1 MALQGAAAPEELV
14 FYVNGRKI
22 IEKNADPE
30 QMLLSYLR
38 RRRTKYGCGGGGCGA
53 CTVMISTYEPASK
66 KIRHYSANACLLP
79 ICSLYGAA
87 VTTVEGV
94 GSTKTRIHPVQERL
108 AKCHGSQCGFCTPG
122 MVMSIYTLLRNHPEP
137 TSEQMIAALAGN
149 LCRCTG
155 YRPILDA
162 CKTFCKESICCQRKA
177 NGKCCLDQED
187 DLFDNEEKISASLFS
202 ADEFQPLDPT
212 QELIFPPELMRMAEN
227 QPKRTLFFRGER
239 VTWIS
244 PVSLDELLDLK
255 ATHPKAPLVVGNT
268 IVGPD
273 MKFRGVF
280 HPFLIAPARIPDL
293 NVLKYTND
301 GLTLGAACSLSLVKD
316 ILTNAIAEL
325 PEEKTRVFCAVLQ
338 QLRTL
343 GGEQIRNVA
352 SFGGNI
358 ISRKSTSDLNPVLAA
373 SNCMLNLA
381 SRGQKRQIP
390 MSDIFADG
398 VGNNTITPEEILV
411 SIHIPYSRK
420 GEYVSAF
427 RQAPRRENALPITNA
442 GMRVLFEEGTDII
455 KDLSIFYGGA
465 VSTTVCA
472 KQTCW
477 TLIGRHWNE
486 QMLDEACRLI
496 LKEMAVPGLAGGENV
511 DYKKTLMGVEPSQ
524 SPQDPV
530 GRPIMHQSGIK
541 HATGEA
547 VYIDDLPSVDGELF
561 LAAVT
566 SSRAHA
572 KILSIDTSEALKGAG
587 VFDVITAHDVPATN
601 EFYFSDDPEIVFARN
616 EVICVGQIVCAVVAD
631 SDVHA
636 KQAAAKVKI
645 EYEMLEPEAIKHNSF
660 FEPKRK
666 LEQGNV
672 DEAFETVDNII
683 EGEICIGGQKHFY
696 METQSMLAVPKGEDK
711 EMDLYVSTQH
721 PAIIQEIVAASLG
734 VPANRIMCHVKR
746 VGGAFGGKILRT
758 GLLASVAAVAANKTG
773 RAVRLILSRED
784 DMVITGGR
792 HPFIAK
798 YKVGFM
804 NDGRITAVDAEYYVN
819 GGCTPDESVL
829 VAEVSLLK
837 MDNAYKIPNLR
848 CWAYACKTNLPS
860 NTAFRGFGF
869 PQSGLVTETW
879 ITDVADKTGLAPEKI
894 REINMYKKN
903 EQTHFKQKLDP
914 QNLIRCWNEC
924 MEKSAYYSRRTAI
937 SEFNKQNYW
946 KKRGIAIVPM
956 KYPFGLGTP
965 YLSQAAALVHIY
977 TDGSVL
983 LTHGGIEMGQGIHTK
998 MIQVASR
1005 ELNIPMS
1012 RIHFCETSTTTVP
1025 NACASVGSA
1034 GTDVNGMAVK
1044 DACQTLLKRLQP
1056 IIKKNPTGT
1065 WNDWIKEAFKQS
1077 VSLSATGYFRGYNE
1091 YMDWEKGEGQPFT
1104 YFIFGAA
1111 CSEVEI
1117 NCLTGDHKN
1126 LRTDIVMDVG
1136 CSINPA
1142 VDIGQIEGAFV
1153 QGIGLYTMEELKY
1166 SSEGVLYTRGPDQY
1180 KIPAVCD
1187 IPEQFSVSLLS
1198 SSQNPY
1204 AIYASKGIGEAGFFL
1219 GCSVFFAL
1227 RDAVTGVRNER
1238 GLKKTSA
1245 LNSPLTAEQ
1254 IRANCTDVCTEMMA
1268 NNEAASS
1275 SGHICKDLLISTAQM
1290 LQERKHKA
1298 GFFRLC
1304 GKIMACSQQS
1314 EKQIFFV
1321 TGRKALKHAGYSC
1334 LEVAKKFLA
1343 SLHHLSH
1350 FFQLDI
1356 IYFFG
1361 PLAVFSPLLNVYLCL
1376 FQTEKF
1382 RLPEYLEYMEKC
1394 HVSQEKQKDSHELKA
1409 CKTFIGSS
1417 KDLST
1422 ESADENLDDDFIS
1435 VFRQAERKENVL
1447 SIVNCGMLVLFHPG
1461 TDTIV
1466 DLRILFG
1473 GIGSTTLKVCVHF
1486 SLRGFFTRQWNDQML
1501 NEGCRLVIEEIF
1513 LPPPDVG
1520 RKVEYPR
1527 TLLVSFLSRFYLEL
1541 NLPLKIFSI
1550 SQEFGFC
1557 PGRDLKGIGGFSFK
1571 IPVQKNYVCHVEHVG
1586 GAFGGKDIQQS
1597 KCFSDI
1603 ELLIF
1608 IEVITKI
1615 KNLCGL
1621 SVVQKLVNN
1630 LEFK

>member
-1 MALQGAAAPEELV
+1 MTTFSVCLTG
-14 FYVNGRKI
+14 
-22 IEKNADPE
+22 
-30 QMLLSYLR
+30 
-38 RRRTKYGCGGGGCGA
+38 TKYGCGGGGCGA

-187 DLFDNEEKISASLFS
+187 DLFDNKEKVSTSLFS
-202 ADEFQPLDPT
+202 TDEFQPLDPT

-227 QPKRTLFFRGER
+227 QPKRTLVFHGER

-255 ATHPKAPLVVGNT
+255 IAHPKAPLVVGNT
-268 IVGPD
+268 GVGNKA
-273 MKFRGVF
+273 MHTLHF
-280 HPFLIAPARIPDL
+280 HNLL
-293 NVLKYTND
+293 VT

-316 ILTNAIAEL
+316 ILTNAIAEF

-398 VGNNTITPEEILV
+398 VGNNTITPEEVLV

-420 GEYVSAF
+420 GEYVAAF

-465 VSTTVCA
+465 VLTTVCA
-472 KQTCW
+472 KQTCQ
-477 TLIGRHWNE
+477 TLTGRHWNE
-486 QMLDEACRLI
+486 QMLDEACRLV
-496 LKEMAVPGLAGGENV
+496 LKEIALPGSTDGENV
-511 DYKKTLMGVEPSQ
+511 DYKKTLMVSFFYRFFLEVSQSLKTMVNYFSCNSLTFQDPCHFPGIPMEYGSVLKDFKTRMPQSIQIYQDVGPSQ

-530 GRPIMHQSGIK
+530 GRPVMHQSGIK

-547 VYIDDLPSVDGELF
+547 VYIDDLPPVDGELF

-572 KILSIDTSEALKGAG
+572 KIVSIDTSEALKGAG
-587 VFDVITAHDVPATN
+587 VFDVITVHDVPAAN
-601 EFYFSDDPEIVFARN
+601 EFYFSDDPEIIFARN

-645 EYEMLEPEAIKHNSF
+645 EYEMLEPVILTIEEAIKHNSF

-672 DEAFETVDNII
+672 EEAFETVDNII

-696 METQSMLAVPKGEDK
+696 METQSMLAVPKGEDE

-721 PAIIQEIVAASLG
+721 PAIIQVMLLHLSYFSTGIRSNQFPTESEPTEDL
-734 VPANRIMCHVKR
+734 VKSKSCR
-746 VGGAFGGKILRT
+746 GDCYSIT
-758 GLLASVAAVAANKTG
+758 S

-804 NDGRITAVDAEYYVN
+804 NDGRITAVDAKYYVN

-837 MDNAYKIPNLR
+837 IDNAYKIPNLR
-848 CWAYACKTNLPS
+848 CWAYVCKTNLPS

-879 ITDVADKTGLAPEKI
+879 ITDVADKTGLSPEKI

-924 MEKSAYYSRRTAI
+924 MEKSAYCSRRTAI
-937 SEFNKQNYW
+937 NEFNKQNYW

-956 KYPFGLGTP
+956 KFPFGVSTP

-1012 RIHFCETSTTTVP
+1012 SIHFCETSTTTVP
-1025 NACASVGSA
+1025 NACASIGSA

-1091 YMDWEKGEGQPFT
+1091 YMDWEKGEGHPFT

-1126 LRTDIVMDVG
+1126 LRTDIIMDIG

-1227 RDAVTGVRNER
+1227 RDAVTSVRNER
-1238 GLKKTSA
+1238 GLKKTFA

-1254 IRANCTDVCTEMMA
+1254 IRANCADAFTEMVR
-1268 NNEAASS
+1268 E
-1275 SGHICKDLLISTAQM
+1275 G
-1290 LQERKHKA
+1290 E
-1298 GFFRLC
+1298 
-1304 GKIMACSQQS
+1304 
-1314 EKQIFFV
+1314 E
-1321 TGRKALKHAGYSC
+1321 
-1334 LEVAKKFLA
+1334 
-1343 SLHHLSH
+1343 
-1350 FFQLDI
+1350 
-1356 IYFFG
+1356 
-1361 PLAVFSPLLNVYLCL
+1361 
-1376 FQTEKF
+1376 
-1382 RLPEYLEYMEKC
+1382 
-1394 HVSQEKQKDSHELKA
+1394 
-1409 CKTFIGSS
+1409 GS
-1417 KDLST
+1417 
-1422 ESADENLDDDFIS
+1422 
-1435 VFRQAERKENVL
+1435 V
-1447 SIVNCGMLVLFHPG
+1447 
-1461 TDTIV
+1461 
-1466 DLRILFG
+1466 
-1473 GIGSTTLKVCVHF
+1473 
-1486 SLRGFFTRQWNDQML
+1486 
-1501 NEGCRLVIEEIF
+1501 
-1513 LPPPDVG
+1513 
-1520 RKVEYPR
+1520 
-1527 TLLVSFLSRFYLEL
+1527 
-1541 NLPLKIFSI
+1541 
-1550 SQEFGFC
+1550 
-1557 PGRDLKGIGGFSFK
+1557 
-1571 IPVQKNYVCHVEHVG
+1571 
-1586 GAFGGKDIQQS
+1586 
-1597 KCFSDI
+1597 
-1603 ELLIF
+1603 
-1608 IEVITKI
+1608 
-1615 KNLCGL
+1615 
-1621 SVVQKLVNN
+1621 
-1630 LEFK
+1630 

>member
-1 MALQGAAAPEELV
+1 MPLQGAAAAAELV

-38 RRRTKYGCGGGGCGA
+38 KRLHLTGTKYGCGGGGCGA

-79 ICSLYGAA
+79 ICSLDGAA

-187 DLFDNEEKISASLFS
+187 DLFDNKEEKVSTSLFS
-202 ADEFQPLDPT
+202 TDEFQPLDPT
-212 QELIFPPELMRMAEN
+212 QELIFPPELMRMAES
-227 QPKRTLFFRGER
+227 QPKRTLLFRGKR

-255 ATHPKAPLVVGNT
+255 AAHPEAPLVVGNT
-268 IVGPD
+268 SVGPE

-280 HPFLIAPARIPDL
+280 HPVLIAPARIPDL
-293 NVLKYTND
+293 NVLKYTDD

-316 ILTNAIAEL
+316 TLTNAIVEF
-325 PEEKTRVFCAVLQ
+325 PEEKTRVFHAVLQ
-338 QLRTL
+338 QLITL

-390 MSDIFADG
+390 VSDIFADG

-411 SIHIPYSRK
+411 SIHIPHSRK

-465 VSTTVCA
+465 VLTTVCA

-486 QMLDEACRLI
+486 KMLDEACRLV
-496 LKEMAVPGLAGGENV
+496 LKEIALPGSAGGENI
-511 DYKKTLMGVEPSQ
+511 DYKKTLMVSFFYRFFLEVSQSLKTMDPCHYPGIPMEYRSVLQDFKTRMPQSIQMYQDIEPSQ

-530 GRPIMHQSGIK
+530 GRPIMHQSGLK

-572 KILSIDTSEALKGAG
+572 KIVSVDTSEALKGAG
-587 VFDVITAHDVPATN
+587 VFDVITAHDVPAAN
-601 EFYFSDDPEIVFARN
+601 EFYFSDDPEIIFARN
-616 EVICVGQIVCAVVAD
+616 KVICVGQIVCAVVAD

-645 EYEMLEPEAIKHNSF
+645 EYEMLEPVILTIEEAIKHNSF

-711 EMDLYVSTQH
+711 EMDMYVSTQH

-746 VGGAFGGKILRT
+746 VGGAFGGKILKT
-758 GLLASVAAVAANKTG
+758 GLLASVAAVAAHKTG

-804 NDGRITAVDAEYYVN
+804 NDGKIRAVDAKYYIN

-829 VAEVSLLK
+829 IK
-837 MDNAYKIPNLR
+837 
-848 CWAYACKTNLPS
+848 
-860 NTAFRGFGF
+860 
-869 PQSGLVTETW
+869 
-879 ITDVADKTGLAPEKI
+879 
-894 REINMYKKN
+894 EINMYKKN

-924 MEKSAYYSRRTAI
+924 MEKSAYYSRRTTI
-937 SEFNKQNYW
+937 NEFNKENYW

-956 KYPFGLGTP
+956 KFPFGLGTP

-1012 RIHFCETSTTTVP
+1012 CIHFCETSTTTVP

-1104 YFIFGAA
+1104 YFLYGAA

-1126 LRTDIVMDVG
+1126 LRTDIVMDIG

-1204 AIYASKGIGEAGFFL
+1204 AIYASKGIGEAGLFL

-1238 GLKKTSA
+1238 GLKKTFA

-1254 IRANCTDVCTEMMA
+1254 IRASCADAFTEMMA
-1268 NNEAASS
+1268 SNEAPSS
-1275 SGHICKDLLISTAQM
+1275 TPRA
-1290 LQERKHKA
+1290 
-1298 GFFRLC
+1298 
-1304 GKIMACSQQS
+1304 
-1314 EKQIFFV
+1314 
-1321 TGRKALKHAGYSC
+1321 T
-1334 LEVAKKFLA
+1334 
-1343 SLHHLSH
+1343 
-1350 FFQLDI
+1350 
-1356 IYFFG
+1356 
-1361 PLAVFSPLLNVYLCL
+1361 
-1376 FQTEKF
+1376 
-1382 RLPEYLEYMEKC
+1382 
-1394 HVSQEKQKDSHELKA
+1394 
-1409 CKTFIGSS
+1409 
-1417 KDLST
+1417 
-1422 ESADENLDDDFIS
+1422 S
-1435 VFRQAERKENVL
+1435 V
-1447 SIVNCGMLVLFHPG
+1447 
-1461 TDTIV
+1461 
-1466 DLRILFG
+1466 
-1473 GIGSTTLKVCVHF
+1473 
-1486 SLRGFFTRQWNDQML
+1486 
-1501 NEGCRLVIEEIF
+1501 
-1513 LPPPDVG
+1513 
-1520 RKVEYPR
+1520 
-1527 TLLVSFLSRFYLEL
+1527 
-1541 NLPLKIFSI
+1541 
-1550 SQEFGFC
+1550 
-1557 PGRDLKGIGGFSFK
+1557 
-1571 IPVQKNYVCHVEHVG
+1571 
-1586 GAFGGKDIQQS
+1586 
-1597 KCFSDI
+1597 
-1603 ELLIF
+1603 
-1608 IEVITKI
+1608 
-1615 KNLCGL
+1615 
-1621 SVVQKLVNN
+1621 
-1630 LEFK
+1630 

>member
-1 MALQGAAAPEELV
+1 MLTCHCALKYLLG
-14 FYVNGRKI
+14 G
-22 IEKNADPE
+22 EKNIPVV
-30 QMLLSYLR
+30 LLYSYITLE
-38 RRRTKYGCGGGGCGA
+38 
-53 CTVMISTYEPASK
+53 S
-66 KIRHYSANACLLP
+66 NACLLP

-137 TSEQMIAALAGN
+137 TSDFFLTDFLPSGN

-162 CKTFCKESICCQRKA
+162 CKTFCKVRSSGNRIARL
-177 NGKCCLDQED
+177 GKFLVFTCL
-187 DLFDNEEKISASLFS
+187 LFKVSTSLFS
-202 ADEFQPLDPT
+202 TDEFQPLDPT

-227 QPKRTLFFRGER
+227 QPKRTLVFCGER

-244 PVSLDELLDLK
+244 PVSLDELMDLK
-255 ATHPKAPLVVGNT
+255 AAHPKAPLVVGNT
-268 IVGPD
+268 SVGPD

-280 HPFLIAPARIPDL
+280 HPVLIAPARIPDL

-316 ILTNAIAEL
+316 ILTNAIAKF

-381 SRGQKRQIP
+381 SREQKRQIP
-390 MSDIFADG
+390 MTDIFADG

-411 SIHIPYSRK
+411 SVLIPYSRK

-442 GMRVLFEEGTDII
+442 GMRVLFEEDTDII

-472 KQTCW
+472 KQTCS

-486 QMLDEACRLI
+486 QMLDEACRLV
-496 LKEMAVPGLAGGENV
+496 LKEIALPGSTGGENV
-511 DYKKTLMGVEPSQ
+511 DYKKTLMVSFFYRFFLEVSQSLKTMDPCHYAGIPMEYESVLQDFKTRMPQSIQVYQDVEPSQ
-524 SPQDPV
+524 CPQDPV

-572 KILSIDTSEALKGAG
+572 KIVSIDTSEALKGAG
-587 VFDVITAHDVPATN
+587 VFDVITAHDVPAAN
-601 EFYFSDDPEIVFARN
+601 EFYFYDDPEIIFARN

-645 EYEMLEPEAIKHNSF
+645 EYETLEPVILTIEEAIKHNSF
-660 FEPKRK
+660 FEPSRK

-672 DEAFETVDNII
+672 DEAFGTADNII

-721 PAIIQEIVAASLG
+721 PAIIQEMVAASLG

-758 GLLASVAAVAANKTG
+758 GLLASVAAVAANKTS

-804 NDGRITAVDAEYYVN
+804 NDGRITAVDAKYYVN

-848 CWAYACKTNLPS
+848 CWAYVCKTNLPS

-914 QNLIRCWNEC
+914 ENLIRCWNEC

-937 SEFNKQNYW
+937 NEFNKQNYW

-956 KYPFGLGTP
+956 KFPFGLGTP

-1012 RIHFCETSTTTVP
+1012 CIHFCETSTTTVP

-1056 IIKKNPTGT
+1056 IIKENPTGT

-1077 VSLSATGYFRGYNE
+1077 VNLSATGYFRGYNE
-1091 YMDWEKGEGQPFT
+1091 YMDWEKGEGHPFT

-1117 NCLTGDHKN
+1117 NCLTGDHKVITEYQRSFESN
-1126 LRTDIVMDVG
+1126 VNKA
-1136 CSINPA
+1136 CSNSHSDLGLIS
-1142 VDIGQIEGAFV
+1142 AFV

-1180 KIPAVCD
+1180 KVPAVCD

-1238 GLKKTSA
+1238 GLKKTFA
-1245 LNSPLTAEQ
+1245 LKSPLTAEQ
-1254 IRANCTDVCTEMMA
+1254 IRANCTDAFTEMVR
-1268 NNEAASS
+1268 E
-1275 SGHICKDLLISTAQM
+1275 G
-1290 LQERKHKA
+1290 
-1298 GFFRLC
+1298 GGRLC
-1304 GKIMACSQQS
+1304 LTMA
-1314 EKQIFFV
+1314 
-1321 TGRKALKHAGYSC
+1321 G
-1334 LEVAKKFLA
+1334 
-1343 SLHHLSH
+1343 
-1350 FFQLDI
+1350 
-1356 IYFFG
+1356 
-1361 PLAVFSPLLNVYLCL
+1361 
-1376 FQTEKF
+1376 
-1382 RLPEYLEYMEKC
+1382 
-1394 HVSQEKQKDSHELKA
+1394 
-1409 CKTFIGSS
+1409 
-1417 KDLST
+1417 
-1422 ESADENLDDDFIS
+1422 
-1435 VFRQAERKENVL
+1435 
-1447 SIVNCGMLVLFHPG
+1447 
-1461 TDTIV
+1461 
-1466 DLRILFG
+1466 
-1473 GIGSTTLKVCVHF
+1473 
-1486 SLRGFFTRQWNDQML
+1486 
-1501 NEGCRLVIEEIF
+1501 
-1513 LPPPDVG
+1513 
-1520 RKVEYPR
+1520 
-1527 TLLVSFLSRFYLEL
+1527 
-1541 NLPLKIFSI
+1541 
-1550 SQEFGFC
+1550 
-1557 PGRDLKGIGGFSFK
+1557 
-1571 IPVQKNYVCHVEHVG
+1571 
-1586 GAFGGKDIQQS
+1586 
-1597 KCFSDI
+1597 
-1603 ELLIF
+1603 
-1608 IEVITKI
+1608 
-1615 KNLCGL
+1615 
-1621 SVVQKLVNN
+1621 
-1630 LEFK
+1630 

>member
-1 MALQGAAAPEELV
+1 MAQQGAAAAQELV

-30 QMLLSYLR
+30 QMLLAYLR
-38 RRRTKYGCGGGGCGA
+38 KRLCLTGTKYGCGGGGCGA
-53 CTVMISTYEPASK
+53 CTVMVSTYEPASK

-87 VTTVEGV
+87 VTTVEGI

-187 DLFDNEEKISASLFS
+187 NLFDNEEKVSTSLFS

-227 QPKRTLFFRGER
+227 QPKRTLVFRGER

-255 ATHPKAPLVVGNT
+255 ATYPKAPLVVGNT
-268 IVGPD
+268 SVGPD

-316 ILTNAIAEL
+316 ILTNAIAKF

-381 SRGQKRQIP
+381 SKGQRRQIP
-390 MSDIFADG
+390 VSDIFADG

-427 RQAPRRENALPITNA
+427 RQAPRRENALPITTA

-477 TLIGRHWNE
+477 TLTGRHWNE
-486 QMLDEACRLI
+486 QMLDEACRLV
-496 LKEMAVPGLAGGENV
+496 LKEIALPGSAGDENV
-511 DYKKTLMGVEPSQ
+511 DYKKTLMVSFFYRFFLEVSQSLKAMDSCHYPGIPVEYGSVLQDFKTRMPQSIQIYQDVDPSQ

-530 GRPIMHQSGIK
+530 GRPVMHQSGIK

-561 LAAVT
+561 LAPVT

-572 KILSIDTSEALKGAG
+572 KIVSIDTSEALKGAG
-587 VFDVITAHDVPATN
+587 VFDVITAHDVPAAN
-601 EFYFSDDPEIVFARN
+601 EFHFSDDPEIIFAKN

-645 EYEMLEPEAIKHNSF
+645 EYEMLEPVILTIEEAIKHKSF

-696 METQSMLAVPKGEDK
+696 METQSMLVVPKGEDK

-721 PAIIQEIVAASLG
+721 PAVIQEMVAASLG

-758 GLLASVAAVAANKTG
+758 GLLASVAAVAANKTS

-784 DMVITGGR
+784 DMVIMGGR
-792 HPFIAK
+792 HPFMAK

-804 NDGRITAVDAEYYVN
+804 TDGRITAVDAIYYIN

-860 NTAFRGFGF
+860 NIAFRGFGF

-879 ITDVADKTGLAPEKI
+879 ITDVADKTGLSPEKI
-894 REINMYKKN
+894 REINMYKKS
-903 EQTHFKQKLDP
+903 EQTHFKQTLDP

-956 KYPFGLGTP
+956 KFPFGLGTP

-1056 IIKKNPTGT
+1056 IIEKNPTGA
-1065 WNDWIKEAFKQS
+1065 WNDWIGEAFKQS

-1126 LRTDIVMDVG
+1126 LRTDIVMDIG

-1153 QGIGLYTMEELKY
+1153 QGVGLYTMEELKY

-1187 IPEQFSVSLLS
+1187 IPEQFSISLLS
-1198 SSQNPY
+1198 PSQNPY

-1238 GLKKTSA
+1238 GLKKTFA

-1254 IRANCTDVCTEMMA
+1254 IRANCADAFTGMMA
-1268 NNEAASS
+1268 NNEASS
-1275 SGHICKDLLISTAQM
+1275 SLGHIC
-1290 LQERKHKA
+1290 
-1298 GFFRLC
+1298 
-1304 GKIMACSQQS
+1304 
-1314 EKQIFFV
+1314 
-1321 TGRKALKHAGYSC
+1321 
-1334 LEVAKKFLA
+1334 
-1343 SLHHLSH
+1343 
-1350 FFQLDI
+1350 
-1356 IYFFG
+1356 
-1361 PLAVFSPLLNVYLCL
+1361 
-1376 FQTEKF
+1376 
-1382 RLPEYLEYMEKC
+1382 
-1394 HVSQEKQKDSHELKA
+1394 
-1409 CKTFIGSS
+1409 
-1417 KDLST
+1417 
-1422 ESADENLDDDFIS
+1422 
-1435 VFRQAERKENVL
+1435 
-1447 SIVNCGMLVLFHPG
+1447 VNDKP
-1461 TDTIV
+1461 
-1466 DLRILFG
+1466 
-1473 GIGSTTLKVCVHF
+1473 
-1486 SLRGFFTRQWNDQML
+1486 
-1501 NEGCRLVIEEIF
+1501 
-1513 LPPPDVG
+1513 
-1520 RKVEYPR
+1520 
-1527 TLLVSFLSRFYLEL
+1527 
-1541 NLPLKIFSI
+1541 
-1550 SQEFGFC
+1550 
-1557 PGRDLKGIGGFSFK
+1557 
-1571 IPVQKNYVCHVEHVG
+1571 
-1586 GAFGGKDIQQS
+1586 
-1597 KCFSDI
+1597 
-1603 ELLIF
+1603 
-1608 IEVITKI
+1608 
-1615 KNLCGL
+1615 
-1621 SVVQKLVNN
+1621 
-1630 LEFK
+1630 

>member
-1 MALQGAAAPEELV
+1 MSLQGAAGTEELI

-22 IEKNADPE
+22 LEKNADPE

-38 RRRTKYGCGGGGCGA
+38 KRLRLTGTKYGCGGGGCGA

-94 GSTKTRIHPVQERL
+94 GSTKTRVHPVQERL

-162 CKTFCKESICCQRKA
+162 CKTFCKESVCCQRKA
-177 NGKCCLDQED
+177 NGKCSLDQED
-187 DLFDNEEKISASLFS
+187 DLFDKEEKVSTRLFS
-202 ADEFQPLDPT
+202 TDEFQPLDPT

-227 QPKRTLFFRGER
+227 QPKRTLFFHGER
-239 VTWIS
+239 MTWIS

-255 ATHPKAPLVVGNT
+255 AAHPKAPLVVGNT
-268 IVGPD
+268 SVGPE

-280 HPFLIAPARIPDL
+280 HPIVIAPARIPDL
-293 NVLKYTND
+293 NVVKHMDD

-316 ILTNAIAEL
+316 ILTNAISEY
-325 PEEKTRVFCAVLQ
+325 PEEKTKVFCAVSQ

-352 SFGGNI
+352 SLGGNI
-358 ISRKSTSDLNPVLAA
+358 ISRKSTSDLNPILAA
-373 SNCMLNLA
+373 SNCMLNLV
-381 SRGQKRQIP
+381 SRGGRRQIP
-390 MSDIFADG
+390 LSDIFADG

-411 SIHIPYSRK
+411 SVYIPHSRK

-442 GMRVLFEEGTDII
+442 GMRVLFEEGTDLI

-465 VSTTVCA
+465 VATTICA

-477 TLIGRHWNE
+477 TLIGRHWND

-496 LKEMAVPGLAGGENV
+496 LKEIALPGSASGEKV
-511 DYKKTLMGVEPSQ
+511 DYKKTLVVSFFYRFFLEVLQSLRTMDPCRYPGIPMEYRSVLQDFKTKIPQSIQIYQDIKPSQ

-561 LAAVT
+561 LAVVT

-572 KILSIDTSEALKGAG
+572 KIVSIDTSEALKGPG
-587 VFDVITAHDVPATN
+587 VFDIITAHDVPATN
-601 EFYFSDDPEIVFARN
+601 EFYYSDGPEIIFARN
-616 EVICVGQIVCAVVAD
+616 KVICVGQIVCAVVAD
-631 SDVHA
+631 SDIHA

-645 EYEMLEPEAIKHNSF
+645 EYEVLEPVILTIEEAIKHNSF

-666 LEQGNV
+666 LEHGNV
-672 DEAFETVDNII
+672 DQAFETVDNII
-683 EGEICIGGQKHFY
+683 EGEIRIGGQEHFY
-696 METQSMLAVPKGEDK
+696 METQSVLAVPIGEDK
-711 EMDLYVSTQH
+711 EMDVYVSTQH
-721 PAIIQEIVAASLG
+721 PAIIQEMVAASLG

-746 VGGAFGGKILRT
+746 VGGAFGGKLLKA
-758 GLLASVAAVAANKTG
+758 GLLASVAAVAANKTS
-773 RAVRLILSRED
+773 RAVRLILSRGD
-784 DMVITGGR
+784 DMLITGGR
-792 HPFIAK
+792 HPFIGK

-804 NDGRITAVDAEYYVN
+804 NDGRIRAVDAKYYIN
-819 GGCTPDESVL
+819 GGCTPDDSVL
-829 VAEVSLLK
+829 
-837 MDNAYKIPNLR
+837 
-848 CWAYACKTNLPS
+848 
-860 NTAFRGFGF
+860 
-869 PQSGLVTETW
+869 
-879 ITDVADKTGLAPEKI
+879 I
-894 REINMYKKN
+894 REINMYKEN

-924 MEKSAYYSRRTAI
+924 MEKSAYYSRKKAVN
-937 SEFNKQNYW
+937 EFNQQNYW
-946 KKRGIAIVPM
+946 KKKGIAIVPM
-956 KYPFGLGTP
+956 KFPFGLGTR

-1012 RIHFCETSTTTVP
+1012 CIHFCETSTTTVP
-1025 NACASVGSA
+1025 NACASAGSA

-1056 IIKKNPTGT
+1056 IINKNPKGT
-1065 WNDWIKEAFKQS
+1065 WNDWIKEAFEQS

-1091 YMDWEKGEGQPFT
+1091 NMDWEKGEGQPFT
-1104 YFIFGAA
+1104 YFLYGAA

-1126 LRTDIVMDVG
+1126 LRTDIVMDIG
-1136 CSINPA
+1136 YSINPA

-1166 SSEGVLYTRGPDQY
+1166 SPEGVLYTRGPDQY

-1204 AIYASKGIGEAGFFL
+1204 AIYASKGIGEAGLFL
-1219 GCSVFFAL
+1219 GSSVFFAL
-1227 RDAVTGVRNER
+1227 RDAVTSVRNER
-1238 GLKKTSA
+1238 GLKKTFA

-1254 IRANCTDVCTEMMA
+1254 IRASCADDFTEMMK
-1268 NNEAASS
+1268 NNESASS
-1275 SGHICKDLLISTAQM
+1275 TPRA
-1290 LQERKHKA
+1290 
-1298 GFFRLC
+1298 
-1304 GKIMACSQQS
+1304 
-1314 EKQIFFV
+1314 
-1321 TGRKALKHAGYSC
+1321 
-1334 LEVAKKFLA
+1334 
-1343 SLHHLSH
+1343 
-1350 FFQLDI
+1350 
-1356 IYFFG
+1356 
-1361 PLAVFSPLLNVYLCL
+1361 
-1376 FQTEKF
+1376 
-1382 RLPEYLEYMEKC
+1382 
-1394 HVSQEKQKDSHELKA
+1394 
-1409 CKTFIGSS
+1409 
-1417 KDLST
+1417 
-1422 ESADENLDDDFIS
+1422 IS
-1435 VFRQAERKENVL
+1435 V
-1447 SIVNCGMLVLFHPG
+1447 
-1461 TDTIV
+1461 
-1466 DLRILFG
+1466 
-1473 GIGSTTLKVCVHF
+1473 
-1486 SLRGFFTRQWNDQML
+1486 
-1501 NEGCRLVIEEIF
+1501 
-1513 LPPPDVG
+1513 
-1520 RKVEYPR
+1520 
-1527 TLLVSFLSRFYLEL
+1527 
-1541 NLPLKIFSI
+1541 
-1550 SQEFGFC
+1550 
-1557 PGRDLKGIGGFSFK
+1557 
-1571 IPVQKNYVCHVEHVG
+1571 
-1586 GAFGGKDIQQS
+1586 
-1597 KCFSDI
+1597 
-1603 ELLIF
+1603 
-1608 IEVITKI
+1608 
-1615 KNLCGL
+1615 
-1621 SVVQKLVNN
+1621 
-1630 LEFK
+1630 

>member
-1 MALQGAAAPEELV
+1 MSLQGAAGTEELI

-22 IEKNADPE
+22 LEKNADPE

-38 RRRTKYGCGGGGCGA
+38 KRLHLTGTKYGCGGGGCGA

-94 GSTKTRIHPVQERL
+94 GSTKTRVHPVQERL

-162 CKTFCKESICCQRKA
+162 CKTFCKESVCCQRKA

-187 DLFDNEEKISASLFS
+187 DLFDKEEKVSTRLFS
-202 ADEFQPLDPT
+202 TDEFQPLDPT

-227 QPKRTLFFRGER
+227 QPKRTLFFHGER
-239 VTWIS
+239 MTWIS

-255 ATHPKAPLVVGNT
+255 AAHPKAPLVVGNT
-268 IVGPD
+268 SVGPE

-280 HPFLIAPARIPDL
+280 HPIVIAPARIPDL
-293 NVLKYTND
+293 NVVKRMDD

-316 ILTNAIAEL
+316 ILTNAISEY
-325 PEEKTRVFCAVLQ
+325 PEEKTKVFRAVLQ

-352 SFGGNI
+352 SLGGNI
-358 ISRKSTSDLNPVLAA
+358 ISRKSTSDLNPILAA

-381 SRGQKRQIP
+381 SRGGKRQIP
-390 MSDIFADG
+390 LSDIFADG

-411 SIHIPYSRK
+411 SVYIPHSRK

-442 GMRVLFEEGTDII
+442 GMRVLFEEGTDSI

-465 VSTTVCA
+465 VLTTICA

-486 QMLDEACRLI
+486 QMLDEACQLI
-496 LKEMAVPGLAGGENV
+496 LKEIALPGSASSEKV
-511 DYKKTLMGVEPSQ
+511 DYKKTLVVSFFYRFFLEVLQSLRTMDPCRYPGIPMEYRSVLQDFKTKIPQSIQIYQDIEPSQ

-561 LAAVT
+561 LAVVT

-572 KILSIDTSEALKGAG
+572 KIVSIDTSEALKGPG
-587 VFDVITAHDVPATN
+587 VFDIITAHDVPATN
-601 EFYFSDDPEIVFARN
+601 EFYYSDGPEIVFARN
-616 EVICVGQIVCAVVAD
+616 KVICVGQIVCAVVAD
-631 SDVHA
+631 SDIHA

-645 EYEMLEPEAIKHNSF
+645 EYEVLEPVILTIEEAIKHSSF

-666 LEQGNV
+666 LEHGNV
-672 DEAFETVDNII
+672 DQAFETVDNII
-683 EGEICIGGQKHFY
+683 EGEIHIGGQEHFY
-696 METQSMLAVPKGEDK
+696 METQSVLAVPIGEDK
-711 EMDLYVSTQH
+711 EMDVYVSTQH
-721 PAIIQEIVAASLG
+721 PAIIQEMVAASLG

-746 VGGAFGGKILRT
+746 VGGAFGGKLLKA
-758 GLLASVAAVAANKTG
+758 GLLASVAAVAANKTS
-773 RAVRLILSRED
+773 RAVRLILSRGD
-784 DMVITGGR
+784 DMLITGGR
-792 HPFIAK
+792 HPFIGK

-804 NDGRITAVDAEYYVN
+804 NDGRIRAVDAKYYIN
-819 GGCTPDESVL
+819 GGCTPDDSVL
-829 VAEVSLLK
+829 
-837 MDNAYKIPNLR
+837 
-848 CWAYACKTNLPS
+848 
-860 NTAFRGFGF
+860 
-869 PQSGLVTETW
+869 
-879 ITDVADKTGLAPEKI
+879 I
-894 REINMYKKN
+894 REINMYKEN

-924 MEKSAYYSRRTAI
+924 MEKSAYYSRKTAVN
-937 SEFNKQNYW
+937 EFNKQNYW
-946 KKRGIAIVPM
+946 KKKGIAIVPM
-956 KYPFGLGTP
+956 KFPFGLGTR

-1012 RIHFCETSTTTVP
+1012 CIHFCETSTTTVP
-1025 NACASVGSA
+1025 NACASAGSA

-1056 IIKKNPTGT
+1056 IINKNPKGT
-1065 WNDWIKEAFKQS
+1065 WNDWIKEAFERS

-1091 YMDWEKGEGQPFT
+1091 NMDWEKGEGQPFT
-1104 YFIFGAA
+1104 YFLYGAA

-1126 LRTDIVMDVG
+1126 LRTDIVMDIG
-1136 CSINPA
+1136 YSINPA

-1166 SSEGVLYTRGPDQY
+1166 SPEGVLYTRGPDQY

-1204 AIYASKGIGEAGFFL
+1204 AIYASKGIGEAGLFL
-1219 GCSVFFAL
+1219 GSSVFFAL
-1227 RDAVTGVRNER
+1227 RDAVTSVRNER
-1238 GLKKTSA
+1238 GLKKTFA

-1254 IRANCTDVCTEMMA
+1254 IRASCADDFTEMMK
-1268 NNEAASS
+1268 NNESASS
-1275 SGHICKDLLISTAQM
+1275 TPRA
-1290 LQERKHKA
+1290 
-1298 GFFRLC
+1298 
-1304 GKIMACSQQS
+1304 
-1314 EKQIFFV
+1314 
-1321 TGRKALKHAGYSC
+1321 
-1334 LEVAKKFLA
+1334 
-1343 SLHHLSH
+1343 
-1350 FFQLDI
+1350 
-1356 IYFFG
+1356 
-1361 PLAVFSPLLNVYLCL
+1361 
-1376 FQTEKF
+1376 
-1382 RLPEYLEYMEKC
+1382 
-1394 HVSQEKQKDSHELKA
+1394 
-1409 CKTFIGSS
+1409 
-1417 KDLST
+1417 
-1422 ESADENLDDDFIS
+1422 IS
-1435 VFRQAERKENVL
+1435 V
-1447 SIVNCGMLVLFHPG
+1447 
-1461 TDTIV
+1461 
-1466 DLRILFG
+1466 
-1473 GIGSTTLKVCVHF
+1473 
-1486 SLRGFFTRQWNDQML
+1486 
-1501 NEGCRLVIEEIF
+1501 
-1513 LPPPDVG
+1513 
-1520 RKVEYPR
+1520 
-1527 TLLVSFLSRFYLEL
+1527 
-1541 NLPLKIFSI
+1541 
-1550 SQEFGFC
+1550 
-1557 PGRDLKGIGGFSFK
+1557 
-1571 IPVQKNYVCHVEHVG
+1571 
-1586 GAFGGKDIQQS
+1586 
-1597 KCFSDI
+1597 
-1603 ELLIF
+1603 
-1608 IEVITKI
+1608 
-1615 KNLCGL
+1615 
-1621 SVVQKLVNN
+1621 
-1630 LEFK
+1630 

>member
-1 MALQGAAAPEELV
+1 VTTPTLPSPFSSSKAHLTDCLWV
-14 FYVNGRKI
+14 
-22 IEKNADPE
+22 
-30 QMLLSYLR
+30 
-38 RRRTKYGCGGGGCGA
+38 GGTRG
-53 CTVMISTYEPASK
+53 
-66 KIRHYSANACLLP
+66 HYSANACLLP

-137 TSEQMIAALAGN
+137 TAEQMIAALAGN

-162 CKTFCKESICCQRKA
+162 CKTFCKDSVCCQRKA

-187 DLFDNEEKISASLFS
+187 DLFDKEEKVSTRLFS
-202 ADEFQPLDPT
+202 TDEFQPLDPT
-212 QELIFPPELMRMAEN
+212 QELIFPPELMRMAES
-227 QPKRTLFFRGER
+227 QQKRALFFHGEQM
-239 VTWIS
+239 TWIS
-244 PVSLDELLDLK
+244 PVNLDELLDLK
-255 ATHPKAPLVVGNT
+255 AAYPKAPLVVGNT
-268 IVGPD
+268 SVGMYTIRMAPVVIVPVCMGGVGLHLSFLLH
-273 MKFRGVF
+273 FR
-280 HPFLIAPARIPDL
+280 
-293 NVLKYTND
+293 
-301 GLTLGAACSLSLVKD
+301 LTLGAVCSLSLVTD
-316 ILTNAIAEL
+316 VLTNAISEL
-325 PEEKTRVFCAVLQ
+325 PEEKTKVFCAVLK

-343 GGEQIRNVA
+343 GSEQIRNVA
-352 SFGGNI
+352 SLGGNI
-358 ISRKSTSDLNPVLAA
+358 ISRKSTSDLNPILAA
-373 SNCMLNLA
+373 SGCMLNLA
-381 SRGQKRQIP
+381 SRGKRYPIP
-390 MSDIFADG
+390 LNGIFVDG
-398 VGNNTITPEEILV
+398 VGNNAITPEEILV
-411 SIHIPYSRK
+411 SVHIPHSRK

-486 QMLDEACRLI
+486 QMLDEACRLLLGEI
-496 LKEMAVPGLAGGENV
+496 ALPGSDSGEKV
-511 DYKKTLMGVEPSQ
+511 DYKKTLMVSFFYRFFLEVLQSLKTTDPCCYHGIPMEYRSGLQDFKTKMPQSIQLYQAKPSQ

-547 VYIDDLPSVDGELF
+547 VYIDDLPSVDGELS
-561 LAAVT
+561 LAVVT

-572 KILSIDTSEALKGAG
+572 KIVSIDTSEALNRPG
-587 VFDVITAHDVPATN
+587 VFDIITAHDVPATN
-601 EFYFSDDPEIVFARN
+601 EFYYSDDPEIIFARN
-616 EVICVGQIVCAVVAD
+616 KVICVGQIVCAVVAD

-645 EYEMLEPEAIKHNSF
+645 EYEVLEPVILTIEEAIKHNSF

-672 DEAFETVDNII
+672 DQAFETVDSII
-683 EGEICIGGQKHFY
+683 EGELCIGGQEHFY
-696 METQSMLAVPKGEDK
+696 METQSVLAVPKGEDK

-721 PAIIQEIVAASLG
+721 PAIIQVIQTASLG

-746 VGGAFGGKILRT
+746 VGGAFGGKLLKA

-773 RAVRLILSRED
+773 RAVRLILSRGD
-784 DMVITGGR
+784 DMLITGGR
-792 HPFIAK
+792 HPFIGK

-804 NDGRITAVDAEYYVN
+804 NDGRIRAVDAKYYIN

-848 CWAYACKTNLPS
+848 CCAYACKTNLPS

-869 PQSGLVTETW
+869 PQSALVTETW
-879 ITDVADKTGLAPEKI
+879 ITGVADKTGLSPEKI
-894 REINMYKKN
+894 REINMYKEI

-924 MEKSAYYSRRTAI
+924 MEKSAYYSRKTTI
-937 SEFNKQNYW
+937 EEFNKQNYW
-946 KKRGIAIVPM
+946 KKKGIAVVPM
-956 KYPFGLGTP
+956 KYPFGLGTR
-965 YLSQAAALVHIY
+965 YLTQAAALVHIY

-1012 RIHFCETSTTTVP
+1012 YIHFCETSTTTIP
-1025 NACASVGSA
+1025 NACASAGSA

-1056 IIKKNPTGT
+1056 IISKNPKGT
-1065 WNDWIKEAFKQS
+1065 WNDWIKEAFEQS

-1091 YMDWEKGEGQPFT
+1091 KMDWEKGEGQPFT
-1104 YFIFGAA
+1104 YFLYGAA

-1126 LRTDIVMDVG
+1126 LRTDIVMDIG

-1166 SSEGVLYTRGPDQY
+1166 SPEGVLYTKGPDQY

-1187 IPEQFSVSLLS
+1187 IPEQFNVSLLS
-1198 SSQNPY
+1198 SSPNPY
-1204 AIYASKGIGEAGFFL
+1204 AIYASKGLGEAGFFL

-1227 RDAVTGVRNER
+1227 RDAVTSVRSER
-1238 GLKKTSA
+1238 GLTKTFV

-1254 IRANCTDVCTEMMA
+1254 LRASCADAFTEMVI
-1268 NNEAASS
+1268 
-1275 SGHICKDLLISTAQM
+1275 G
-1290 LQERKHKA
+1290 RW
-1298 GFFRLC
+1298 
-1304 GKIMACSQQS
+1304 GKGQ
-1314 EKQIFFV
+1314 
-1321 TGRKALKHAGYSC
+1321 
-1334 LEVAKKFLA
+1334 
-1343 SLHHLSH
+1343 
-1350 FFQLDI
+1350 
-1356 IYFFG
+1356 
-1361 PLAVFSPLLNVYLCL
+1361 
-1376 FQTEKF
+1376 
-1382 RLPEYLEYMEKC
+1382 
-1394 HVSQEKQKDSHELKA
+1394 
-1409 CKTFIGSS
+1409 
-1417 KDLST
+1417 
-1422 ESADENLDDDFIS
+1422 
-1435 VFRQAERKENVL
+1435 
-1447 SIVNCGMLVLFHPG
+1447 
-1461 TDTIV
+1461 
-1466 DLRILFG
+1466 
-1473 GIGSTTLKVCVHF
+1473 
-1486 SLRGFFTRQWNDQML
+1486 
-1501 NEGCRLVIEEIF
+1501 
-1513 LPPPDVG
+1513 
-1520 RKVEYPR
+1520 
-1527 TLLVSFLSRFYLEL
+1527 
-1541 NLPLKIFSI
+1541 SI
-1550 SQEFGFC
+1550 SG
-1557 PGRDLKGIGGFSFK
+1557 
-1571 IPVQKNYVCHVEHVG
+1571 
-1586 GAFGGKDIQQS
+1586 
-1597 KCFSDI
+1597 
-1603 ELLIF
+1603 
-1608 IEVITKI
+1608 
-1615 KNLCGL
+1615 
-1621 SVVQKLVNN
+1621 
-1630 LEFK
+1630 